1 MIEEVDLSGT
11 PCFAPD
17 TKLTG
22 LKKIN
27 FIFGPNGAGKTTLT
41 REIGRLNSDNQAT
54 HIYNRDYLSEIFYL
68 EPTGIQGEIPGI
80 TFTIGSENTE
90 LQKKRK
96 ETLKKL
102 DDLNNLL
109 QTLKKTQ
116 KQKQE
121 EADNDRKTLK
131 SELKKAWEPH
141 AASNELLSGLKRDVH
156 KLVERLQSERE
167 ESEIEES
174 LASLDNRYQTI
185 SNNQLSKIELPDY
198 TTILDQLENINIK
211 STLEKKI
218 DIESTSPL
226 FPFASQHNL
235 LSWIKEGLNFIK
247 QEDIDEHTCPYCQQ
261 DIDDELLE
269 QITTLFNKSTS
280 DSFQE
285 LDTLKEIVTQSATTL
300 KEISSL
306 ITNSILH
313 SEKAII
319 DATSTID
326 KQVSTLRETWRLIR
340 EKQQNSNSEPP
351 KDFEHIDIQK
361 LNDALSTIRTRT
373 IINNEECSNTS
384 QAKQNITHLFF
395 ARLHQDNQEIINEYY
410 IERPKRTQSALS
422 NISTKITNTKSQIQT
437 KEQELREISDQL
449 GDQAAVRDKINS
461 TLCDLGFVSFRLG
474 QAPNSKKHYTIE
486 RPARNNPSYYTPSPF
501 STLSEG
507 EKTILSFLY
516 FIHCINP
523 HAKQPNDSTPISLII
538 DDPIASTDD
547 STFNFISTLIRR
559 LLRALRNPK
568 KQELQQLLSNKV
580 TQIIILTHNIGFY
593 TNTSYEIRSGYN
605 EDQPPNDVAFYRIT
619 KSIERGAPNSINRVH
634 NPNEI
639 STEYQLLWNEIHD
652 AATSCRNHE
661 PNETI
666 PRYRLIANTMRRIL
680 DSYFV
685 TLGST
690 NFHKK
695 DKSPK
700 SSITELGRSYG
711 PMVEECMNRFNEG
724 SHGSY
729 ANFAC
734 STMPTR
740 QELMKFE
747 EIFSKHIDYGAHH
760 GHFLMMM
767 GLPSGGQISDL
778 WEEGQERDNSPV
790 DSSELEH

>member
-1 MIEEVDLSGT
+1 M
-11 PCFAPD
+11 
-17 TKLTG
+17 
-22 LKKIN
+22 
-27 FIFGPNGAGKTTLT
+27 
-41 REIGRLNSDNQAT
+41 
-54 HIYNRDYLSEIFYL
+54 
-68 EPTGIQGEIPGI
+68 
-80 TFTIGSENTE
+80 
-90 LQKKRK
+90 
-96 ETLKKL
+96 
-102 DDLNNLL
+102 
-109 QTLKKTQ
+109 
-116 KQKQE
+116 
-121 EADNDRKTLK
+121 
-131 SELKKAWEPH
+131 
-141 AASNELLSGLKRDVH
+141 
-156 KLVERLQSERE
+156 
-167 ESEIEES
+167 
-174 LASLDNRYQTI
+174 
-185 SNNQLSKIELPDY
+185 
-198 TTILDQLENINIK
+198 
-211 STLEKKI
+211 
-218 DIESTSPL
+218 
-226 FPFASQHNL
+226 
-235 LSWIKEGLNFIK
+235 
-247 QEDIDEHTCPYCQQ
+247 
-261 DIDDELLE
+261 E

-280 DSFQE
+280 GSFRE
-285 LDTLKEIVTQSATTL
+285 LETLKEVVRQSAITL

-313 SEKAII
+313 SEKEIK
-319 DATSTID
+319 DAASTID
-326 KQVSTLRETWRLIR
+326 KQVSTLRETWRLIQ
-340 EKQQNSNSEPP
+340 EKQRNSNYEPP

-361 LNDALSTIRTRT
+361 LNDALSIIHKRT
-373 IINNEECSNTS
+373 IINNRECSNTS

-395 ARLHQDNQEIINEYY
+395 ARLHQDNQEIIKEYY
-410 IERPKRTQSALS
+410 IKRPKRTQSALS
-422 NISTKITNTKSQIQT
+422 NISTKITKTKSEIQT

-486 RPARNNPSYYTPSPF
+486 RPVRNNPSSYTPSPF

-523 HAKQPNDSTPISLII
+523 HAKQPNDSTPICLII

-559 LLRALRNPK
+559 LLRALRNPR
-568 KQELQQLLSNKV
+568 KQELQQLLSSKV

-605 EDQPPNDVAFYRIT
+605 QDQPPNDIAFYRIT
-619 KSIERGAPNSINRVH
+619 KSIERGTPNSIHRVH

-639 STEYQLLWNEIHD
+639 STEYQLLWNEIYD

-778 WEEGQERDNSPV
+778 WEEGQERDNAPV

>member
-285 LDTLKEIVTQSATTL
+285 LETLKEIVTQSATTL

-461 TLCDLGFVSFRLG
+461 TLCDLGFVSFRG
-474 QAPNSKKHYTIE
+474 
-486 RPARNNPSYYTPSPF
+486 
-501 STLSEG
+501 
-507 EKTILSFLY
+507 
-516 FIHCINP
+516 
-523 HAKQPNDSTPISLII
+523 
-538 DDPIASTDD
+538 
-547 STFNFISTLIRR
+547 
-559 LLRALRNPK
+559 
-568 KQELQQLLSNKV
+568 
-580 TQIIILTHNIGFY
+580 
-593 TNTSYEIRSGYN
+593 
-605 EDQPPNDVAFYRIT
+605 
-619 KSIERGAPNSINRVH
+619 
-634 NPNEI
+634 
-639 STEYQLLWNEIHD
+639 
-652 AATSCRNHE
+652 
-661 PNETI
+661 
-666 PRYRLIANTMRRIL
+666 
-680 DSYFV
+680 
-685 TLGST
+685 
-690 NFHKK
+690 
-695 DKSPK
+695 
-700 SSITELGRSYG
+700 
-711 PMVEECMNRFNEG
+711 
-724 SHGSY
+724 
-729 ANFAC
+729 
-734 STMPTR
+734 
-740 QELMKFE
+740 
-747 EIFSKHIDYGAHH
+747 
-760 GHFLMMM
+760 
-767 GLPSGGQISDL
+767 
-778 WEEGQERDNSPV
+778 
-790 DSSELEH
+790 SSELSVGGGV

>member
-1 MIEEVDLSGT
+1 MITEVDLSGT

-17 TKLTG
+17 AKLTG

-41 REIGRLNSDNQAT
+41 RELGRLNSDNQAT

-102 DDLNNLL
+102 ADLNNLL
-109 QTLKKTQ
+109 QTLRKTQ
-116 KQKQE
+116 SKQQKQ
-121 EADNDRKTLK
+121 ADEDRKALK
-131 SELKKAWEPH
+131 SKLKKAWEPY

-156 KLVERLQSERE
+156 KLVERLQRERE

-185 SNNQLSKIELPDY
+185 SNNQLSKIQLPDF
-198 TTILDQLENINIK
+198 TSTMQQLKDTDIK
-211 STLEKKI
+211 RALEKSI
-218 DIESTSPL
+218 DIESSSSL
-226 FPFASQHNL
+226 FPFASQYNL
-235 LSWIKEGLNFIK
+235 LPWIKEGLDLIK
-247 QEDIDEHTCPYCQQ
+247 QEDIDNHTCPYCQQ
-261 DIDDELLE
+261 DIDDRLLE
-269 QITTLFNKSTS
+269 QIATLFNKSAS

-285 LDTLKEIVTQSATTL
+285 LETLKEIVRQSATTL

-306 ITNSILH
+306 ITDSILH
-313 SEKAII
+313 SENNIRDAI
-319 DATSTID
+319 STID
-326 KQVSTLRETWRLIR
+326 KQVSTLRETWRLIQ
-340 EKQQNSNSEPP
+340 EKQRNSDFKPP
-351 KDFEHIDIQK
+351 KDFEYIDIQK
-361 LNDALSTIRTRT
+361 LDKALSIIYKRT
-373 IINNEECSNTS
+373 IKNNEECSNTH

-395 ARLHQDNQEIINEYY
+395 ARLHQDNQEIIKEYY
-410 IERPKRTQSALS
+410 IKRPKGTQSALS
-422 NISTKITNTKSQIQT
+422 NISMKITKTKSEIQT

-449 GDQAAVRDKINS
+449 GDQTAVRDKINS
-461 TLCDLGFVSFRLG
+461 TLCDLGFISFRLG

-486 RPARNNPSYYTPSPF
+486 RPVRDNPSSYTPSPF

-568 KQELQQLLSNKV
+568 KQELQQLLSSKV

-593 TNTSYEIRSGYN
+593 TNTSFEIRSGYN
-605 EDQPPNDVAFYRIT
+605 QDQPPNDLAFYRIT
-619 KSIERGAPNSINRVH
+619 KSIERGTPNSIHRVR
-634 NPNEI
+634 NPKEI

-680 DSYFV
+680 DSYFI

-695 DKSPK
+695 EKSPK

-747 EIFSKHIDYGAHH
+747 EIFSKHIDHGAHH

-778 WEEGQERDNSPV
+778 WEEGQEGDKALV
-790 DSSELEH
+790 D

>member
-1 MIEEVDLSGT
+1 MQQLK
-11 PCFAPD
+11 D
-17 TKLTG
+17 TD
-22 LKKIN
+22 I
-27 FIFGPNGAGKTTLT
+27 
-41 REIGRLNSDNQAT
+41 
-54 HIYNRDYLSEIFYL
+54 
-68 EPTGIQGEIPGI
+68 
-80 TFTIGSENTE
+80 
-90 LQKKRK
+90 KR
-96 ETLKKL
+96 
-102 DDLNNLL
+102 
-109 QTLKKTQ
+109 
-116 KQKQE
+116 
-121 EADNDRKTLK
+121 A
-131 SELKKAWEPH
+131 
-141 AASNELLSGLKRDVH
+141 
-156 KLVERLQSERE
+156 
-167 ESEIEES
+167 
-174 LASLDNRYQTI
+174 
-185 SNNQLSKIELPDY
+185 
-198 TTILDQLENINIK
+198 
-211 STLEKKI
+211 LEKSI
-218 DIESTSPL
+218 DIESSSSL
-226 FPFASQHNL
+226 FPFANQYNL
-235 LSWIKEGLNFIK
+235 LPWIKEGLDLIK
-247 QEDIDEHTCPYCQQ
+247 QEDIDNHTCPYCQQ
-261 DIDDELLE
+261 DIDDRLLE
-269 QITTLFNKSTS
+269 QIATLFNKSAS

-285 LDTLKEIVTQSATTL
+285 LETLKEIVRQSATTL

-306 ITNSILH
+306 ITDSILH
-313 SEKAII
+313 SENNIRDAI
-319 DATSTID
+319 STID
-326 KQVSTLRETWRLIR
+326 KQVSTLRETWRLIQ
-340 EKQQNSNSEPP
+340 EKQRNSDFKPP
-351 KDFEHIDIQK
+351 KDFEYIDIQK
-361 LNDALSTIRTRT
+361 LDKALSIIYKRT
-373 IINNEECSNTS
+373 IKNNEECSNTH

-395 ARLHQDNQEIINEYY
+395 ARLHQDNQEIIKEYY
-410 IERPKRTQSALS
+410 IKRPKGTQSALS
-422 NISTKITNTKSQIQT
+422 NISMKITKTKSEIQT

-461 TLCDLGFVSFRLG
+461 TLCDLGFISFRLG

-486 RPARNNPSYYTPSPF
+486 RPVRDNPSSYTPSPF

-568 KQELQQLLSNKV
+568 KQELQQLLSSKV

-593 TNTSYEIRSGYN
+593 TNTSFEIRSGYN
-605 EDQPPNDVAFYRIT
+605 QDQPPNDLAFYRIT
-619 KSIERGAPNSINRVH
+619 KSIERGTPNSIHRVR
-634 NPNEI
+634 NPKEI

-680 DSYFV
+680 DSYFI

-695 DKSPK
+695 EKSPK

-747 EIFSKHIDYGAHH
+747 EIFSKHIDHGAHH

-778 WEEGQERDNSPV
+778 WEEGQEGDKALV
-790 DSSELEH
+790 D

>member
-1 MIEEVDLSGT
+1 M
-11 PCFAPD
+11 
-17 TKLTG
+17 
-22 LKKIN
+22 
-27 FIFGPNGAGKTTLT
+27 
-41 REIGRLNSDNQAT
+41 
-54 HIYNRDYLSEIFYL
+54 
-68 EPTGIQGEIPGI
+68 
-80 TFTIGSENTE
+80 
-90 LQKKRK
+90 
-96 ETLKKL
+96 
-102 DDLNNLL
+102 
-109 QTLKKTQ
+109 
-116 KQKQE
+116 
-121 EADNDRKTLK
+121 
-131 SELKKAWEPH
+131 
-141 AASNELLSGLKRDVH
+141 
-156 KLVERLQSERE
+156 
-167 ESEIEES
+167 
-174 LASLDNRYQTI
+174 
-185 SNNQLSKIELPDY
+185 
-198 TTILDQLENINIK
+198 
-211 STLEKKI
+211 
-218 DIESTSPL
+218 
-226 FPFASQHNL
+226 
-235 LSWIKEGLNFIK
+235 
-247 QEDIDEHTCPYCQQ
+247 
-261 DIDDELLE
+261 
-269 QITTLFNKSTS
+269 
-280 DSFQE
+280 
-285 LDTLKEIVTQSATTL
+285 
-300 KEISSL
+300 
-306 ITNSILH
+306 
-313 SEKAII
+313 
-319 DATSTID
+319 
-326 KQVSTLRETWRLIR
+326 
-340 EKQQNSNSEPP
+340 
-351 KDFEHIDIQK
+351 
-361 LNDALSTIRTRT
+361 
-373 IINNEECSNTS
+373 
-384 QAKQNITHLFF
+384 
-395 ARLHQDNQEIINEYY
+395 YY
-410 IERPKRTQSALS
+410 IKRPKRTQSALS
-422 NISTKITNTKSQIQT
+422 NISTKITKTKSEIQT

-486 RPARNNPSYYTPSPF
+486 RPVRNNPSSYTPSPF

-523 HAKQPNDSTPISLII
+523 HAKQPNDSTPICLII

-559 LLRALRNPK
+559 LLRALRNPR
-568 KQELQQLLSNKV
+568 KQELQQLLSSKV

-605 EDQPPNDVAFYRIT
+605 QDQPPNDIAFYRIT
-619 KSIERGAPNSINRVH
+619 KSIERGTPNSIHRVH

-639 STEYQLLWNEIHD
+639 STEYQLLWNEIYD

-778 WEEGQERDNSPV
+778 WEEGQERDNAPV